1 MGRSVSD
8 HVALCKVRLVG
19 VWIKR
24 REVVNGVRWTRSE
37 NFREHQCMEGYGR
50 CLESKVVEWD
60 EGRNI
65 EEIWEPVKRAM
76 VDNVRDVCG

>member
-1 MGRSVSD
+1 
-8 HVALCKVRLVG
+8 
-19 VWIKR
+19 
-24 REVVNGVRWTRSE
+24 
-37 NFREHQCMEGYGR
+37 MEGYGR